1 MNLELFGFFS
11 DKFANSRQEGLGA
24 RSKMSSEKESMKE
37 LDGWVEQLMECKQL
51 TENQVRNTENI
62 HYCGGFMPSC

>member
-1 MNLELFGFFS
+1 MNLELWAFFRQV
-11 DKFANSRQEGLGA
+11 ATSRQEGLGA

-51 TENQVRNTENI
+51 TENQVRNI
-62 HYCGGFMPSC
+62 

>member
-1 MNLELFGFFS
+1 MDLELLGFFS
-11 DKFANSRQEGLGA
+11 DKFVILRQEGLSA

-51 TENQVRNTENI
+51 TENQVKNT
-62 HYCGGFMPSC
+62 

>member
-1 MNLELFGFFS
+1 MDLELLGFFS
-11 DKFANSRQEGLGA
+11 DKFAIRRQEGLGA

-51 TENQVRNTENI
+51 TENQVKNK
-62 HYCGGFMPSC
+62 

>member
-11 DKFANSRQEGLGA
+11 DKLANSRQEGLGA

-51 TENQVRNTENI
+51 TENQVRNI
-62 HYCGGFMPSC
+62 

>member
-1 MNLELFGFFS
+1 MNFWAFFS
-11 DKFANSRQEGLGA
+11 DKFATSRQEGLSA

-51 TENQVRNTENI
+51 TENQVRNT
-62 HYCGGFMPSC
+62 

>member
-1 MNLELFGFFS
+1 MNLEHLGFFS
-11 DKFANSRQEGLGA
+11 DKFANSRKEGLGA

-51 TENQVRNTENI
+51 TENQVSLKSNI
-62 HYCGGFMPSC
+62 SLKTARD